1 MAKEACKQGTNIT
14 VLYEGKCKGTLQLHD
29 FENSSLNNIK
39 IFLTLTRDI
48 KYFKYFNGEKKWL
61 SFNAQ

>member
-1 MAKEACKQGTNIT
+1 MVAWQA
-14 VLYEGKCKGTLQLHD
+14 LQLHD